1 MKNLLSAST
10 ANRGLA
16 MNRIASSLQ
25 VDLLIASNDVVITA
39 EASDG
44 VHVTAYRGKCNRRA
58 ILSFLESAGAKARAI
73 VYSHEDNVGPV
84 GLDVLSCEPF
94 MWIVA

>member
-1 MKNLLSAST
+1 
-10 ANRGLA
+10 

-44 VHVTAYRGKCNRRA
+44 VHVTPYRGKCNRRA

-73 VYSHEDNVGPV
+73 VYSHEDKVGPI
-84 GLDVLSCEPF
+84 GLDVLSGEPF
-94 MWIVA
+94 TWIVA